1 MKEAMNLKHSIGQKE
16 ALLHIIISVVVDYI
30 HPKRI
35 ILFGSRVKR
44 IYKEY
49 SDFDI
54 GFEGAEIDI
63 RIERM
68 LKEILDNKLGIYSVD
83 LINLDKVDDKF
94 RRLVLENGRV
104 IYSE

>member
-1 MKEAMNLKHSIGQKE
+1 MKEAMNLKHSIAQKE

-35 ILFGSRVKR
+35 ILFGSRVRGRNK
-44 IYKEY
+44 KY

-54 GFEGAEIDI
+54 AVEGAEIDI

-68 LKEILDNKLGIYSVD
+68 LKEILDDKLGIYSVD
-83 LINLDKVDDKF
+83 LINLDKVDNEFK
-94 RRLVLENGRV
+94 RLVLENGRV
-104 IYSE
+104 IYG